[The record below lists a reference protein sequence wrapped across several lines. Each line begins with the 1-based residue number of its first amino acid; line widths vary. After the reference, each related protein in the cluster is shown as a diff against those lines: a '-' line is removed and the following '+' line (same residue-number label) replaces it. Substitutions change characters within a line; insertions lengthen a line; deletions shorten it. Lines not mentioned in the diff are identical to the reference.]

1 MPWTARYIAD
11 EGIIEVEYKGILTED
26 ELHASVH
33 AAVEHGTREDSLNVL
48 ADCRRIIAEGS
59 LFDVVELVDF
69 YDKNKVTRRMREAV
83 LVEAGTP
90 TEKYMLF
97 YETVACNRG
106 YNVRTFTSPD
116 QARQWLLRTVA

>member
-1 MPWTARYIAD
+1 MPWTARFIAK
-11 EGIIEVEYKGILTED
+11 EGIIEVTYEGILTED

-33 AAVEHGTREDSLNVL
+33 AVVEHGTREETLHVL

-69 YDKNKVTRRMREAV
+69 YDQNKVTRRMREAV
-83 LVEAGTP
+83 LVEAGSP
-90 TEKYMLF
+90 TETYMRF

-106 YNVRTFTSPD
+106 YNVRTFTAAED
-116 QARQWLLRTVA
+116 ARRWLRKDE